1 MDSQARPMEFA
12 ARRSL
17 RLDLTLADMASAM
30 CAQSRASRTQAPSRP
45 RRLRNFWPTSFLGK
59 CTATR
64 NTEGTV
70 EQSLGWLVKNAF
82 HNLQQERDRDVKTMK
97 SIMSKAAEATAL
109 SCALIVG
116 IAFAQAPSCFA
127 QARTQAP
134 ARTEL
139 ASLNESAP
147 PSPAATNAT
156 ATTTPAT
163 ASPAA
168 TNSAS
173 SDKPA
178 SPSESEV
185 SAAVMKELEAME
197 KRIEE
202 LEAALKA
209 RDAAPQPIAA
219 VAASPAD
226 PAKAIQPVPLGSSS
240 TSASRPD
247 DKKPAPVEPFSKD
260 DWTWLN
266 GTSRNTDTPLA
277 TKYFAPEFRVDANYI
292 EDYNQPKD
300 HTMGGATESFR
311 NGEFQLEQMSF
322 GGDLRVGNVRGR
334 VLTMFGLF
342 STTTP
347 RNDGSYGVGQWDL
360 RGAYKYV
367 SEAWG
372 GYHFNVNHGL
382 NVDAGIFVSYIGL
395 FSYYNFDNWAYQPSF
410 VSSNTPWFFN
420 GLRIQWF
427 PKENLKIEPW
437 IINGWQSYAKF
448 NGHPGLGGQVMWRP
462 KPWLAMVSN
471 NYGMGTD
478 TLGVPGRSRI
488 HTDDSVEIRYYNHP
502 NNFLDRMAFSVT
514 GDLGCEY
521 GGGVNCH
528 NNRNGRFKQS
538 FAGWMLYDRMQFH
551 HDLFGVTVGGGA
563 MNNPG
568 RYLVLLPPING
579 ADAVSGS
586 PYFQG
591 YPGAKYKAW
600 DSTVTFDWMPS
611 QFTTFRFETG
621 YRYAN
626 VLYWTGRQ
634 GITPPGANY
643 SLPTTNPAHFVCSNG
658 ADSGVGAGGIADNT
672 GNYLHDANLGSAET
686 ACFNLEG
693 GGEGAPSIANVWQ
706 PDMRKSQWENTIS
719 IMVKF

>member
-1 MDSQARPMEFA
+1 
-12 ARRSL
+12 L
-17 RLDLTLADMASAM
+17 VNNM
-30 CAQSRASRTQAPSRP
+30 C
-45 RRLRNFWPTSFLGK
+45 
-59 CTATR
+59 
-64 NTEGTV
+64 
-70 EQSLGWLVKNAF
+70 
-82 HNLQQERDRDVKTMK
+82 HNLQRERDRDVKTMK
-97 SIMSKAAEATAL
+97 SIMGKAAEATAL
-109 SCALIVG
+109 SCVLVFG
-116 IAFAQAPSCFA
+116 VAFAQAPSCYA
-127 QARTQAP
+127 QAQTQVP
-134 ARTEL
+134 VRTEL
-139 ASLNESAP
+139 ASLNEPAKPSPAGTTSATAT
-147 PSPAATNAT
+147 SNTPAATNNESSSR
-156 ATTTPAT
+156 PT
-163 ASPAA
+163 AS
-168 TNSAS
+168 T
-173 SDKPA
+173 
-178 SPSESEV
+178 ETEV
-185 SAAVMKELEAME
+185 SAAVMKELEALE

-202 LEAALKA
+202 LEGALKT
-209 RDAAPQPIAA
+209 RDAAGQPPAA
-219 VAASPAD
+219 VAANPAD
-226 PAKAIQPVPLGSSS
+226 PAKAVP
-240 TSASRPD
+240 
-247 DKKPAPVEPFSKD
+247 PAPVDLTASSSSAAKPQDTKPKPTEPFSKD

-266 GTSRNTDTPLA
+266 GNPRTHDTPLA
-277 TKYFAPEFRVDANYI
+277 TKYFTPEVRVDANYI

-311 NGEFQLEQMSF
+311 NGEFQLEQMSV
-322 GGDLRVGNVRGR
+322 GGDLRVDNVRAR

-382 NVDAGIFVSYIGL
+382 NIDAGIFVSYIGL

-448 NGHPGLGGQVMWRP
+448 NGHLGLGGQIMWRP
-462 KPWLAMVSN
+462 KPWLSMVFN

-478 TLGVPGRSRI
+478 TLGVPGRSRL
-488 HTDDSVEIRYYNHP
+488 HTDDSIEVRYYNHP
-502 NNFLDRMAFSVT
+502 EKLLDSMAFSAT

-521 GGGVNCH
+521 GGGVSCH
-528 NNRNGRFKQS
+528 NNGRGGPKQS

-551 HDLFGVTVGGGA
+551 HDLFGVTIGGGA
-563 MNNPG
+563 LDNAG

-611 QFTTFRFETG
+611 QYTTFRFETG

-626 VLYWTGRQ
+626 VPYWTGRQ

-643 SLPTTNPAHFVCSNG
+643 SLPNTSPGHFLCSNG
-658 ADSGVGAGGIADNT
+658 ADSGIGAGGIADNT
-672 GNYLHDANLGSAET
+672 GNYLHDANLGAAEV
-686 ACFNLEG
+686 ACGGAEGNL
-693 GGEGAPSIANVWQ
+693 SNIWQ
-706 PDMRKSQWENTIS
+706 PDLRKSQWANTIS

>member
-1 MDSQARPMEFA
+1 MKS
-12 ARRSL
+12 
-17 RLDLTLADMASAM
+17 
-30 CAQSRASRTQAPSRP
+30 
-45 RRLRNFWPTSFLGK
+45 K
-59 CTATR
+59 
-64 NTEGTV
+64 
-70 EQSLGWLVKNAF
+70 LGWLVNQSKLNF
-82 HNLQQERDRDVKTMK
+82 KLQGYRDALTMETLGRK
-97 SIMSKAAEATAL
+97 VVRTTFYFT
-109 SCALIVG
+109 LILTFVFAPLPG
-116 IAFAQAPSCFA
+116 YYAQA
-127 QARTQAP
+127 QVQAP
-134 ARTEL
+134 ARNEL
-139 ASLNESAP
+139 ASLNEPAQP
-147 PSPAATNAT
+147 LPARATDATTNTAATAGTTTTAATT
-156 ATTTPAT
+156 ATTAASPAT
-163 ASPAA
+163 ANGASP
-168 TNSAS
+168 
-173 SDKPA
+173 DKPA
-178 SPSESEV
+178 STSESE
-185 SAAVMKELEAME
+185 ATIAIMKELEDME

-209 RDAAPQPIAA
+209 RDAAAQPTAGAA
-219 VAASPAD
+219 NPTD
-226 PAKAIQPVPLGSSS
+226 PAKVVQPAPVDSGLASSS
-240 TSASRPD
+240 AAKPQ
-247 DKKPAPVEPFSKD
+247 DKKPAPTDPFSVD

-266 GTSRNTDTPLA
+266 GTSRNHDTPLA
-277 TKYFAPEFRVDANYI
+277 MKYFTPEIRFDANYI

-311 NGEFQLEQMSF
+311 NGEFQLEQASV
-322 GGDLRVGNVRGR
+322 GGDLRVGNVRAR
-334 VLTMFGLF
+334 ILTMDGLF

-382 NVDAGIFVSYIGL
+382 NIDAGIFVSYIGL

-427 PKENLKIEPW
+427 PTEKLKIEPW

-448 NGHPGLGGQVMWRP
+448 NGHLGLGGQILWRP
-462 KPWLAMVSN
+462 HPWISLVFN

-488 HTDDSVEIRYYNHP
+488 HTDDSIQIRYYHRP
-502 NNFLDRMAFSVT
+502 DNFLDSMAFSAT

-521 GGGVNCH
+521 GGSAPGTIVSCH
-528 NNRNGRFKQS
+528 NNSNGHPKQM
-538 FAGWMLYDRMQFH
+538 FAGWMLYDRMQFKK
-551 HDLFGVTVGGGA
+551 DLFGVTLGGGV
-563 MNNPG
+563 MDNPG
-568 RYLVLLPPING
+568 RYLTLLPPING

-591 YPGAKYKAW
+591 YPGSVFKGW
-600 DSTVTFDWMPS
+600 DSTATFDWMPS
-611 QFTTFRFETG
+611 QFATFRFETG

-626 VLYWTGRQ
+626 VPYWTGRQ

-643 SLPTTNPAHFVCSNG
+643 SLPTTNPSHFICSNG
-658 ADSGVGAGGIADNT
+658 ADSGVGAGGISDNS
-672 GNYLHDANLGSAET
+672 GNYLLDANLGSAET

-693 GGEGAPSIANVWQ
+693 GSGGPSLANIWQ